1 MDLTIVKTPPESLY
15 EENLVLAVYADER
28 PPKGYSGL
36 VDWRLNGLLSTE
48 IARGRISAVFGEKVI
63 LPHPER
69 IAVKR
74 LILFGLGPISEA
86 TQGRLYEA
94 GCRIVETM
102 SDLLSRSFAV
112 NIPTAA
118 KPRLSV
124 QEAAEAMLWGYLET
138 GSADGKAFEGL
149 RICVQDNHEG
159 ETAAAFER
167 MKTLREKLLTAPPAA
182 PGGPAEAVT

>member
-1 MDLTIVKTPPESLY
+1 MDLTIIKTPPEILS
-15 EENLVLAVYADER
+15 EENLVLALYADEK

-36 VDWRLNGLLSTE
+36 VDWRMNGLLSTE
-48 IARGRISAVFGEKVI
+48 IARGRISAAFGERVI
-63 LPHPER
+63 LPQPDR

-102 SDLLSRSFAV
+102 IDLLCRSFAV

-118 KPRLSV
+118 CARLSLR
-124 QEAAEAMLWGYLET
+124 EAAEAMLWGYMET
-138 GSADGKAFEGL
+138 GSTEGKIVDAV
-149 RICVQDNHEG
+149 RICVQENYEE
-159 ETAAAFER
+159 ETAEAFER
-167 MKTLREKLLTAPPAA
+167 MSALRKKLRAA
-182 PGGPAEAVT
+182 PDGLEETVP

>member
-1 MDLTIVKTPPESLY
+1 MDLTIIKTPPESLY
-15 EENLVLAVYADER
+15 EENLVLAVYTDER
-28 PPKGYSGL
+28 PPRGYSGL

-48 IARGRISAVFGEKVI
+48 IARGRISAAFGEKVI
-63 LPHPER
+63 LPQPDR

-102 SDLLSRSFAV
+102 SDLLCRSFAV
-112 NIPTAA
+112 NVPTAG
-118 KPRLSV
+118 KPRLSI
-124 QEAAEAMLWGYLET
+124 QETAEAMLWGYLET
-138 GSADGKAFEGL
+138 GSADR
-149 RICVQDNHEG
+149 RIVDRLQLCVQDNHEE

-167 MKTLREKLLTAPPAA
+167 MKTLREKLLSAPPAA
-182 PGGPAEAVT
+182 GELAETPS